1 MSVASSFF
9 GSGSGSG
16 NDIDVTL
23 LPHNLRDSI
32 EQWMRAAERGD
43 APAYL
48 PRVRE
53 GRLWWYGA
61 APDERG
67 RREMIEHLNAWIGP
81 TYSDLASQRGRLDLT
96 DAFDLR
102 LDQSARG
109 RWLRFEVLPR
119 TGSGSGDAKL
129 AVRAALRRLST
140 LYDERPPSEFAGLR
154 APAAVL
160 DDMGHALA
168 AADGDLAEAL
178 LAEIA
183 ESGDLDA
190 SNIAYLRLRVR
201 ASLSRWAE
209 VLSDEALED
218 VLCMRRPP
226 GVSRAVQR
234 AVYEVHLTALDVT
247 EQDQAL
253 LHEVDAL
260 LLRYGP
266 LLASAPP
273 AASRAEAVLQFA
285 AALVR
290 DGESK
295 GGILQR
301 LLDRAE
307 VIAPGLSRRLERMR
321 DGLRPPVAR
330 VVVREPLEEA
340 STHYAQ
346 GDAVGALEAA
356 LRSGSSVPAARLA
369 CLAAAD
375 IGTVEAA
382 RAALSALTPE
392 AREAIRSSG
401 AVGSHLLGVLDGL
414 TAEGAPLSW
423 EDWLTRLTSVADR
436 ADAVGWAH
444 EHGEHWSALPPERLN
459 DLLARASDEML
470 QVLGEVAGL
479 FLAAHVDA
487 LTGERR
493 ALVAERL
500 LAALATGGKT
510 SAAVRAQVLQ
520 LIDVLLEAE
529 ASAELV
535 VSALE
540 WLGVLRE
547 AMASAATVD
556 WQVDLLQSLSYHPVP
571 APAAPQ
577 RQEFFFGA
585 LSDLRRH
592 RLGLD
597 RLSLVA
603 VAAACESLGIEL
615 PDDIAHLAVDEGAE
629 TDGGLACVAGQRV
642 LIYSLM
648 ESAARR
654 AAETLRRLVPTV
666 DVVTR
671 ADHVGGDALR
681 DACVNSDVVVV
692 VTAAA
697 KHAAT
702 DFISRARG
710 GGPLIFVNSKGASAI
725 LRELAATC
733 R

>member
-1 MSVASSFF
+1 MSVTSSFF
-9 GSGSGSG
+9 GSG
-16 NDIDVTL
+16 NDIDVTV
-23 LPHNLRDSI
+23 LPHDLRSSI
-32 EQWMRAAERGD
+32 EQWVRAADRGD

-61 APDERG
+61 APDERV
-67 RREMIEHLNAWIGP
+67 RREMIEHLDAWIGP

-96 DAFDLR
+96 DEFDLR
-102 LDQSARG
+102 LDRSARG

-129 AVRAALRRLST
+129 AVRAALRRLSV
-140 LYDERPPSEFAGLR
+140 LYDNRPPSEFAGLR

-160 DDMGHALA
+160 DDLGHALA
-168 AADGDLAEAL
+168 AADGNLADVL
-178 LAEIA
+178 LAELA
-183 ESGDLDA
+183 ASGDLDA
-190 SNIAYLRLRVR
+190 SNIAYLRLRVL
-201 ASLSRWAE
+201 ASLSRWTD

-218 VLCMRRPP
+218 VLSMRRPP

-234 AVYEVHLTALDVT
+234 AVYEVHLTGLDAA
-247 EQDQAL
+247 EQDEAL
-253 LHEVDAL
+253 LHEVDSL
-260 LLRYGP
+260 LPRYGP
-266 LLASAPP
+266 LLTSAPP

-290 DGESK
+290 DAESTS
-295 GGILQR
+295 GVLER
-301 LLDRAE
+301 LLGRAE
-307 VIAPGLSRRLERMR
+307 TLAPGLSRRLERMR
-321 DGLRPPVAR
+321 AGLRPLVAPA
-330 VVVREPLEEA
+330 VVRDPLEEA
-340 STHYAQ
+340 STRYAQ

-356 LRSGSSVPAARLA
+356 LRSGASVPAARLA

-382 RAALSALTPE
+382 RAALGALTPG

-401 AVGSHLLGVLDGL
+401 AVGSHLLQVLDAV
-414 TAEGAPLSW
+414 TAEGAPVSW
-423 EDWLTRLTSVADR
+423 EDWLTRLASVVDR
-436 ADAVGWAH
+436 ADAVSWAH
-444 EHGEHWSALPPERLN
+444 EHGEQWPALPQERVN
-459 DLLARASDEML
+459 DLLSRASDEML

-479 FLAAHVDA
+479 FLAAHVEE
-487 LTGERR
+487 LTGETR
-493 ALVAERL
+493 ALIAERL
-500 LAALATGGKT
+500 LAALATGGRT
-510 SAAVRAQVLQ
+510 SAAVRVQVLH
-520 LIDVLLEAE
+520 LTDVLLQAE
-529 ASAELV
+529 ASGHLV

-577 RQEFFFGA
+577 RQEFVFGA
-585 LSDLRRH
+585 LNDLRRH

-603 VAAACESLGIEL
+603 VAAACESLGVEV
-615 PDDIAHLAVDEGAE
+615 PDDIARLTVDDG
-629 TDGGLACVAGQRV
+629 TVSDGGLACVAGRRV

-666 DVVTR
+666 DVITR
-671 ADHVGGDALR
+671 ADHVGSDSLR
-681 DACVNSDVVVV
+681 DACVNSDVIVV

-702 DFISRARG
+702 EFISRARG
-710 GGPLIFVNSKGASAI
+710 GPIVFVNSKGSSAI
-725 LRELAATC
+725 LRGLAASC
-733 R
+733 

>member
-1 MSVASSFF
+1 MSVTGAFF
-9 GSGSGSG
+9 GSG
-16 NDIDVTL
+16 NDIDVTV
-23 LPHNLRDSI
+23 LPPDLRSSI
-32 EQWMRAAERGD
+32 EQWVRVAERGD

-48 PRVRE
+48 PRVRG

-61 APDERG
+61 APDERV
-67 RREMIEHLNAWIGP
+67 RREMIEYLDAWIGP

-96 DAFDLR
+96 DDFDLR
-102 LDQSARG
+102 LDRSARG
-109 RWLRFEVLPR
+109 QWLRFEVLPR
-119 TGSGSGDAKL
+119 SGPGSGDVKL
-129 AVRAALRRLST
+129 AVRGALRRLSM

-160 DDMGHALA
+160 DDLGHALA
-168 AADGDLAEAL
+168 AADGDLADSL
-178 LAEIA
+178 LTELAA
-183 ESGDLDA
+183 SGDLDA
-190 SNIAYLRLRVR
+190 SNIAYLRLRVL
-201 ASLSRWAE
+201 ASLSRWAD

-218 VLCMRRPP
+218 VLCMRRPA

-234 AVYEVHLTALDVT
+234 AVYEVHLTGLDAA

-253 LHEVDAL
+253 LDEIDAL
-260 LLRYGP
+260 LPRYG
-266 LLASAPP
+266 LLVASAPP
-273 AASRAEAVLQFA
+273 AASRAEVVLQFA
-285 AALVR
+285 SALVR
-290 DGESK
+290 NAESRS
-295 GGILQR
+295 GALER
-301 LLDRAE
+301 LLGRADT
-307 VIAPGLSRRLERMR
+307 IAPGLGRLLERMR
-321 DGLRPPVAR
+321 DHLRTPEVPV
-330 VVVREPLEEA
+330 VIREPLEEA
-340 STHYAQ
+340 STRYAQ
-346 GDAVGALEAA
+346 GDAVGALDAA
-356 LRSGSSVPAARLA
+356 LRSQASVPAARLA

-375 IGTVEAA
+375 VGTVEAA

-401 AVGSHLLGVLDGL
+401 AVGSHLLGVLDSL
-414 TAEGAPLSW
+414 TAEGAPVSW
-423 EDWLTRLTSVADR
+423 DDWLTRLESSVDR

-444 EHGEHWSALPPERLN
+444 EHGEQWPALPQERMN
-459 DLLARASDEML
+459 DLLARASDEQL
-470 QVLGEVAGL
+470 EVLGEVAGL

-487 LTGERR
+487 LTGETR

-500 LAALATGGKT
+500 LAALATGGRT
-510 SAAVRAQVLQ
+510 SPAVRVQVLQ
-520 LIDVLLEAE
+520 LTDVLLEAE

-547 AMASAATVD
+547 AMASLATID

-577 RQEFFFGA
+577 RQEFVFGT
-585 LSDLRRH
+585 LNDLRRH

-603 VAAACESLGIEL
+603 IAAACESLGLEL
-615 PDDIAHLAVDEGAE
+615 PDDIGHLAVDAGAE
-629 TDGGLACVAGQRV
+629 TDGGLACMAGQRV

-671 ADHVGGDALR
+671 ADHVGSDPLR
-681 DACVNSDVVVV
+681 EACAGSDVIVV

-702 DFISRARG
+702 EFISSVRSGA
-710 GGPLIFVNSKGASAI
+710 PLVYVNSKGASAI

>member
-1 MSVASSFF
+1 MSVVSAFF
-9 GSGSGSG
+9 GSG
-16 NDIDVTL
+16 NDIDVTA
-23 LPHNLRDSI
+23 LPQGLQASI
-32 EQWMRAAERGD
+32 EEWVRAAERGD

-48 PRVRE
+48 PRIRD

-61 APDERG
+61 APDERA
-67 RREMIEHLNAWIGP
+67 RREMTELLDAWIGP
-81 TYSDLASQRGRLDLT
+81 TYSDLRSQRGRLDLS
-96 DAFDLR
+96 DVFDLR
-102 LDQSARG
+102 LDHAARG

-119 TGSGSGDAKL
+119 TGAGSGDAKL
-129 AVRAALRRLST
+129 AVRSALRRLSKM
-140 LYDERPPSEFAGLR
+140 YDGRPPSEFAGLR

-160 DDMGHALA
+160 DDLGHALA
-168 AADGDLAEAL
+168 AADGHLADVL
-178 LAEIA
+178 LAELA
-183 ESGDLDA
+183 ASGDLDA

-201 ASLSRWAE
+201 ASLARWTE
-209 VLSDEALED
+209 VLSDEALGD

-234 AVYEVHLTALDVT
+234 AVYEVYLTALDVA

-253 LHEVDAL
+253 LDEVRAL
-260 LLRYGP
+260 LPEYGP
-266 LLASAPP
+266 LVASAPP
-273 AASRAEAVLQFA
+273 AGSRAEAVLQFA

-290 DGESK
+290 DDDMTA
-295 GGILQR
+295 GILQR
-301 LLDRAE
+301 LLDRVE
-307 VIAPGLSRRLERMR
+307 TIAPGLSRRLERMR
-321 DGLRPPVAR
+321 DGSRPR
-330 VVVREPLEEA
+330 VDLAAVREPLDEA
-340 STHYAQ
+340 STRYAQ

-356 LRSGSSVPAARLA
+356 LRSAPSVPAARLA

-375 IGTVEAA
+375 IGTADAA
-382 RAALSALTPE
+382 RAALNCVTPE
-392 AREAIRSSG
+392 VRVAISSSG
-401 AVGSHLLGVLDGL
+401 AVGSHLLGVLDSL
-414 TAEGAPLSW
+414 TAQGAPASW
-423 EDWLTRLTSVADR
+423 EEWLTRLTAVADR
-436 ADAVGWAH
+436 DDVVGWAH
-444 EHGEHWSALPPERLN
+444 EHGEQWSALPPDRLN
-459 DLLARASDEML
+459 DLLTRASDEML

-479 FLAAHVDA
+479 FLAAHVESLA
-487 LTGERR
+487 GERR

-510 SAAVRAQVLQ
+510 SAAVRVQVLQ
-520 LIDVLLEAE
+520 LTDVVLEA
-529 ASAELV
+529 APSADLV

-547 AMASAATVD
+547 TMASAATVD

-571 APAAPQ
+571 PPAAPQ
-577 RQEFFFGA
+577 RQEFVFAA

-597 RLSLVA
+597 RLALVA
-603 VAAACESLGIEL
+603 VASACEALGVNL
-615 PDDIAHLAVDEGAE
+615 PDDMAHLANAGAAE
-629 TDGGLACVAGQRV
+629 TDGGLVCLAGQRV

-654 AAETLRRLVPTV
+654 AAETLRRLVPTA

-702 DFISRARG
+702 EFISRARG
-710 GGPLIFVNSKGASAI
+710 GGPLVLVNSKGASAI